1 MSLPFNTRGARS
13 KSALAAG
20 AEVSATLGEDDAL
33 DRCAAGGTGLALLA
47 VDAMEELKT
56 TAFALGVDVV

>member
-33 DRCAAGGTGLALLA
+33 DGCAAGGAGLAMFA
-47 VDAMEELKT
+47 VDAMEKLKP
-56 TAFALGVDVV
+56 TAFALGVYIV